1 MTLGDGKRKVL
12 MLLDEY
18 SSGGVLTEDADL
30 DARMADFFDLAQKD
44 ICNYKK
50 LIYTFTPAP
59 AEGEDSAPSP
69 AAGLTACPLP
79 DNFRSPFRVWK
90 NGKLGGRCIFTRS
103 AALLQP
109 EDVGA
114 VTIEYFAAPATV
126 PSDAPDGFTFE
137 VDEDAAACMPYYVAA
152 QQLIVDLVV
161 DYQPLLELYHRMIA
175 GLDLSLPGSG
185 GRVRQAL
192 YAGRDA

>member
-1 MTLGDGKRKVL
+1 MTLGEGKRKVL

-18 SSGGVLTEDADL
+18 SSGGVLTVDKDL
-30 DARMADFFDLAQKD
+30 DVRMADFFDLAQKD

-59 AEGEDSAPSP
+59 AEGEEAASP
-69 AAGLTACPLP
+69 AAGFTPCPLP

-90 NGKLGGRCIFTRS
+90 NGKLGGSCIFTRQS
-103 AALLQP
+103 VLLRP
-109 EDVGA
+109 EDVGV
-114 VTIEYFAAPATV
+114 VTIEYFAVPAAV
-126 PSDAPDGFTFE
+126 PADAPDDFTFE

-185 GRVRQAL
+185 GRIRQAL
-192 YAGRDA
+192 YAGGDG